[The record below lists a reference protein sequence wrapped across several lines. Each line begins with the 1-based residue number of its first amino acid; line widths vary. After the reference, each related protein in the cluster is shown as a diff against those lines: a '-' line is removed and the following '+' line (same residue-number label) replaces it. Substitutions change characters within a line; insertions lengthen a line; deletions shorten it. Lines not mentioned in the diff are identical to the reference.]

1 MASGY
6 VAPLVISYGDGPTLA
21 AGATTPSSML
31 PITALY
37 TFPPNTMMI
46 GSAFRITAQGRI
58 SCVVTTPGTARFD
71 VRLGGTVVFDS
82 GAMNLNTTA
91 QTTVPWWLE
100 IDLYTRATATNPTA
114 TPLAFFGF
122 SRFQSVAVVGSSAV
136 TAGGNGAL
144 ISSVSG
150 GPGSAPAV
158 GTSFNNTVSNTFDCF
173 FTQTVTTGSLT
184 CHNFRLES
192 LTPAVA

>member
-6 VAPLVISYGDGPTLA
+6 TAPLVASYGDGPTLTSA
-21 AGATTPSSML
+21 AAASML

-37 TFPPNTMMI
+37 TFVPNSIMV

-91 QTTVPWWLE
+91 QTTVPWWLD
-100 IDLYTRATATNPTA
+100 IMLIARATATNPTA

-136 TAGGNGAL
+136 TAGGNGSL
-144 ISSVSG
+144 VSSVSG

-158 GTSFNNTVSNTFDCF
+158 GTSFNSTVSNTFDCF
-173 FTQTVTTGSLT
+173 YTQTVGTAGTSLT
-184 CHNFRLES
+184 CHNFVLES